1 MVLTIVGPNV
11 YDIYVLCIY
20 IIIYIH
26 YSKYKIIRVCI
37 YIYMYWI
44 TSRIGDLRPHA
55 GDFSI
60 MIRQEQVAAEQYQPP
75 IMTDG
80 D

>member
-1 MVLTIVGPNV
+1 M
-11 YDIYVLCIY
+11 Y
-20 IIIYIH
+20 
-26 YSKYKIIRVCI
+26 I